1 VYRGQV
7 LQSST
12 CELCSGLCPDPLR
25 IELASGLYH
34 VTSRGDRREAIYRDD
49 QDRTDWLAVLGE
61 VCSRFNW
68 RCHAYCEMTNHYHFV
83 VETPDANLS
92 KGMRQLNGVY
102 TQWTNRRHGLV
113 GHLFQGRFKAI
124 LVERDAYL
132 LELARYV
139 VLNPVRAAMVP
150 EAGDWPWSS
159 YRAMAGQEPAPAWL
173 ETDWV
178 LGQFAEER
186 SRARA
191 GYAAFVRQGIG
202 QPSVWESL
210 RHQVFL
216 GVDSFVQRHGVPSRP
231 SERLREVP
239 RAQRRPLA
247 HPLADF
253 AHRYPDRRDAMAC
266 AFQTGVY
273 SMQEIADFFG
283 VHYSTVS
290 RAVRRL
296 ETGTR
301 AEANLP
307 TQPEKA

>member
-1 VYRGQV
+1 MSR
-7 LQSST
+7 
-12 CELCSGLCPDPLR
+12 PLR
-25 IELASGLYH
+25 IELAGGLYH

-49 QDRTDWLAVLGE
+49 QDRVEWLAVLGE

-68 RCHAYCEMTNHYHFV
+68 RCHAYCEMTNHYHVV

-102 TQWTNRRHGLV
+102 TQATNRRHGLV

-124 LVERDAYL
+124 LVEREAYL
-132 LELARYV
+132 LELVRYV
-139 VLNPVRAAMVP
+139 VLNPVRAGMVP

-159 YRAMAGQEPAPAWL
+159 YRAMVAEAPAPAWL

-178 LGQFAEER
+178 LGQFGQAR
-186 SRARA
+186 SRARV
-191 GYAAFVRQGIG
+191 GYAAFVRQGVG
-202 QPSVWESL
+202 RPSVWEDL

-216 GVDSFVQRHGVPSRP
+216 GSEAFAERHCGSSRP
-231 SERLREVP
+231 PERLREVP

-247 HPLADF
+247 KPLGDF
-253 AHRYPDRRDAMAC
+253 ARRYPDRREAMAR

-273 SMQEIADFFG
+273 SMQEIADYFG

-296 ETGTR
+296 EAGTGPAAR
-301 AEANLP
+301 LLP
-307 TQPEKA
+307 SRGMLDCKT